1 MTHARNSGAC
11 CLLPAMLLSA
21 AVSAGVAQQA
31 APPAQEPARA
41 QQQAADPKL
50 RGVPAQVAT
59 DAAASQ
65 LVPAEA
71 AQAAPVQAADANG
84 DPAGSGIAVAASPAA
99 GMRGVLFRVIPPQPA
114 LLPAEAVQAQETAGS
129 AGNAGDPA
137 AAPPASPPRR
147 ESYLLATIH
156 FGTPEEQG
164 IDYASLER
172 TLAGVETF
180 VNEADLDEA
189 WKPEYDGYR
198 WLPEEQPLSRMVG
211 KESYAKARALLP
223 NVRPQDLDRMKPWSV
238 LALLEA
244 RGETGSE
251 ATMDARMQR
260 MASGAGKRVLHL
272 ETLEEQLKALDC
284 VPAGEHSRV
293 LDERLRASWIL
304 RIESAQAMAW
314 YRARN
319 LEAWLADIDRMEGLS
334 DEAKAIEQRS
344 RRCLLEDRNARWIG
358 QLETLFQD
366 GPCLV
371 AVGAVHL
378 VGGEGLIAALRRDGY
393 TVEAMPL

>member
-1 MTHARNSGAC
+1 
-11 CLLPAMLLSA
+11 MLLSV
-21 AVSAGVAQQA
+21 AVSAGALEQPLQATQSQA
-31 APPAQEPARA
+31 AS
-41 QQQAADPKL
+41 
-50 RGVPAQVAT
+50 

-65 LVPAEA
+65 PLSATQQ
-71 AQAAPVQAADANG
+71 QAAPAADVDTAP
-84 DPAGSGIAVAASPAA
+84 PATSAAPAASTVA
-99 GMRGVLFRVIPPQPA
+99 GMRGVLFRV
-114 LLPAEAVQAQETAGS
+114 LPAEPASLPAETAQAAGAS
-129 AGNAGDPA
+129 APNAEDPA
-137 AAPPASPPRR
+137 SAVVPPAGALPPRA
-147 ESYLLATIH
+147 SYLLATIH

-164 IDYASLER
+164 IDYAQLER
-172 TLAGVETF
+172 TLAEVDTF
-180 VNEADLDEA
+180 VNEANLDEA

-198 WLPEEQPLSRMVG
+198 WLLAENTLSNMVG
-211 KESYAKARALLP
+211 KDAFAKARALLP
-223 NVRPQDLDRMKPWSV
+223 NVRAQDLERMKPWSV

-244 RGETGSE
+244 RGESAGE
-251 ATMDARMQR
+251 ATMDARLQR
-260 MASGAGKRVLHL
+260 MAAAAGKRVLHL
-272 ETLEEQLKALDC
+272 ETLQEQLQALDC
-284 VPAGEHSRV
+284 VPAEEHAPV

-334 DEAKAIEQRS
+334 DEARAIEQRA

-378 VGGEGLIAALRRDGY
+378 VGPDGLLAALRRDGY
-393 TVEAMPL
+393 RVEALPL